1 MNGLALYICPGNM
14 FDSPPGIYG
23 MYREGNNSDLII
35 MIMKLMFSQT
45 MTTGQAQDTAP
56 PPPPPYATLTQH
68 TIYKHSCLLG
78 NMKLS

>member
-1 MNGLALYICPGNM
+1 MVG
-14 FDSPPGIYG
+14 SPPGRYG

-56 PPPPPYATLTQH
+56 IQTQH
-68 TIYKHSCLLG
+68 TGNIPVCLEV
-78 NMKLS
+78 